1 MEALCAVASIDL
13 KKEEAGLQEFCAA
26 RKVPFETYMAEEL
39 RAVPGTFSA
48 SGFVTSV
55 TGVDNV
61 CERSA
66 VKFANEHGVGSG
78 ELLLRKQVNH
88 GELMLSKQAHEG
100 VTVALAYVGV
110 EREK

>member
-26 RKVPFETYMAEEL
+26 RKVPFETYTAEEL
-39 RAVPGTFSA
+39 QAVLGTFSA
-48 SGFVTSV
+48 SEFVTGV

-66 VKFANEHGVGSG
+66 VKFASEHGVSQNQRLLREQMNDGA
-78 ELLLRKQVNH
+78 LLLR
-88 GELMLSKQAHEG
+88 KQAHEG

-110 EREK
+110 ANEK

>member
-13 KKEEAGLQEFCAA
+13 KKEEAGLLEFCET
-26 RKVPFETYMAEEL
+26 RNVPFETYAAEEL
-39 RAVPGTFSA
+39 QAVPGTYSA
-48 SGFVTSV
+48 SEFVSGV

-66 VKFANEHGVGSG
+66 VKCASEYGVKHG
-78 ELLLRKQVNH
+78 ELLLRKQA
-88 GELMLSKQAHEG
+88 QDG

-110 EREK
+110 VSEK